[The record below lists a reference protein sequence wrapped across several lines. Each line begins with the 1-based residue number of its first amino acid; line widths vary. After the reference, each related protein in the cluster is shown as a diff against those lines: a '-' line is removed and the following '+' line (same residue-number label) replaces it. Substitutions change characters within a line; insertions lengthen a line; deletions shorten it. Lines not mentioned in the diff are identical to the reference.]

1 MIAFVFRNQ
10 NYGEGIYGKKQ
21 AVLRGN
27 YGNLGQQ

>member
-10 NYGEGIYGKKQ
+10 NYGEGIHGGKQ